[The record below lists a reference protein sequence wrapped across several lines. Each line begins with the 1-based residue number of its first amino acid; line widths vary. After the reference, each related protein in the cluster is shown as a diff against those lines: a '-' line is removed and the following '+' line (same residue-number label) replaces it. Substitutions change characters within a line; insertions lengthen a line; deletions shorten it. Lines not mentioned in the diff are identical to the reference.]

1 MLKTKFRNFTAVI
14 SILIFAFMLVSCTTT
29 TSTGKTTKQK
39 AELTKYPEAMLWE
52 LKGTDSQGNP
62 SSVSI
67 LGTIHVADN
76 RLYPL
81 PAVVESAWKS
91 ADRIVGEI
99 STDDWGRY
107 TDEVQKRT
115 IASLSKD
122 KSVKDYL
129 TAEENEFLTALLG
142 AQTYTSLS
150 MFEPWVLNSTLSTI
164 LLQSSGLFAE
174 QSYDVSFIT
183 KAHSAGIKME
193 GLDSLDTQLDILQY
207 GTWDEQIAFLKDGIE
222 SLQNITEET
231 MQLVSLYEAYLS
243 ADPDVFTAIYAEE
256 LEEDIKQNPL
266 YKDYYKKMFND
277 RNKEWADKI
286 ADYLKQGGNTFIFAG
301 TGHFTG
307 DNSVFDYMRKNGT
320 LKK

>member
-1 MLKTKFRNFTAVI
+1 MLKTKLKNFTAVI
-14 SILIFAFMLVSCTTT
+14 SILTFAFMLVSCATT
-29 TSTGKTTKQK
+29 TSTGTKQK
-39 AELTKYPEAMLWE
+39 ADLSKYPEAMLWE

-62 SSVSI
+62 SSVYI

-81 PAVVESAWKS
+81 PNVVESAWKN

-107 TDEVQKRT
+107 TDEIQKRT

-129 TAEENEFLTALLG
+129 TDDENEFLTALLG
-142 AQTYTSLS
+142 AQTYASLS

-207 GTWDEQIAFLKDGIE
+207 GNWDEQVLFLKDGIK

-243 ADPDVFTAIYAEE
+243 ADPDIFTALYTEE

-277 RNKEWADKI
+277 RNKKWAEKI
-286 ADYLKQGGNTFIFAG
+286 ADYLKQGGTTFIFAG
-301 TGHFTG
+301 AGHFTG
-307 DNSVFDYMRKNGT
+307 DNSVFTYMQKNGT

>member
-1 MLKTKFRNFTAVI
+1 MLKTKLSNFTAVF
-14 SILIFAFMLVSCTTT
+14 SILIFAFMLVSCATTTT
-29 TSTGKTTKQK
+29 TSTKQK

-62 SSVSI
+62 SSVYV
-67 LGTIHVADN
+67 LGTIYVADN

-81 PAVVESAWKS
+81 PKVVEDAWKN

-99 STDDWGRY
+99 STDDWGKY
-107 TDEVQKRT
+107 TDEIQKRT

-129 TAEENEFLTALLG
+129 TDDENEFLTALLG

-183 KAHSAGIKME
+183 KAHAAGIKME

-207 GTWDEQIAFLKDGIE
+207 GNWDEQVSFLKDGIE

-231 MQLVSLYEAYLS
+231 MQLVSVYEAYLS
-243 ADPDVFTAIYAEE
+243 ADPDVFTAIYSEE
-256 LEEDIKQNPL
+256 IEEDIKQNPL
-266 YKDYYKKMFND
+266 YKDYYKKMFNE
-277 RNKEWADKI
+277 RNKKWADKF
-286 ADYLKQGGNTFIFAG
+286 ADYLKQGGKTFIFAG